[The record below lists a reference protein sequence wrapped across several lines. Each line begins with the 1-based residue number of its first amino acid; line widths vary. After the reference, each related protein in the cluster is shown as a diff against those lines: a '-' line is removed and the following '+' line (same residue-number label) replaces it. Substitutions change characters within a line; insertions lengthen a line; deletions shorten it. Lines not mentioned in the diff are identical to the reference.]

1 MWGEIVTSPAVLG
14 VGGKGCRMGVGVL
27 QEVGMRMEISNLR
40 GFKIDDGGIVYMS
53 ELILRRNG
61 NRIKMEKCKE
71 KRRNRPCGQGKSNRQ
86 VSPASQLT
94 LLSALFKTQERRPGE
109 ISRLIL
115 T

>member
-61 NRIKMEKCKE
+61 NGIKMEKYKE
-71 KRRNRPCGQGKSNRQ
+71 KRRNRPCGQGKSNKQAGVPSKPTDISFSTIQNHRRGGL
-86 VSPASQLT
+86 VKLAD
-94 LLSALFKTQERRPGE
+94 LS
-109 ISRLIL
+109 
-115 T
+115 

>member
-53 ELILRRNG
+53 ELKLRRNG
-61 NRIKMEKCKE
+61 NRIKMEKYKE
-71 KRRNRPCGQGKSNRQ
+71 KRRNRPCGQGKSNMQ

-94 LLSALFKTQERRPGE
+94 FLSVLFKTTGE
-109 ISRLIL
+109 EAW
-115 T
+115 